1 MSAAPRRPAIKLVLF
16 DIDGTLIR
24 TGGAGMHAFERT
36 FQTVFGANGAT
47 RGVNFAGRTDTAIVR
62 ECLTGL
68 GLPCTAEATERF
80 FQTYVFW
87 LQECLHDLR
96 GSVCP
101 GVGRFLADLTDLT
114 ARPAV
119 GLLTGN
125 TRLGAE
131 IKLRHFGLWEQF
143 ACGAFGDD
151 DEDRNR
157 LAAVARDRGERLL
170 NTNLNGDEILVV
182 GDTPL
187 DIACARAIGARV
199 LAVATGGFS
208 PRELDQHVPTWT
220 APTLEHI
227 SAAAV
232 CAAG

>member
-1 MSAAPRRPAIKLVLF
+1 MSAAPRRPPIKLVLF

-24 TGGAGMHAFERT
+24 TGGAGMRAFERT
-36 FQTVFGANGAT
+36 FQTVFGATGAT
-47 RGVNFAGRTDTAIVR
+47 RGVSFAGRTDTAIVR

-68 GLPCTAEATERF
+68 GLPFTPETTGRF
-80 FQTYVFW
+80 FETYVFW
-87 LQECLHDLR
+87 LQEFLHELR
-96 GSVCP
+96 GSICP
-101 GVGRFLADLTDLT
+101 GVERFLAQLAELP

-131 IKLRHFGLWEQF
+131 IKLRHFGLWERF

-157 LAAVARDRGERLL
+157 LAAVALDRGERLL
-170 NTNLNGDEILVV
+170 GTDLDGNEILVV

-187 DIACARAIGARV
+187 DIACARAVGARA
-199 LAVATGGFS
+199 LAVATGGFT
-208 PRELDQHVPTWT
+208 PDELDQHRPTWT
-220 APTLEHI
+220 APTLEQI
-227 SAAAV
+227 NAAAV